1 MKKLTAAV
9 LLSALFLTA
18 CGDNKAD
25 GEISEAAQTAT
36 ASIEITETTVSV
48 GEGGIIIHDSD
59 AEKTDARKLT
69 SAESAEISLLEENT
83 ESAAETTATE
93 TAASTAS
100 ETTATE
106 TAASTVLETTAAEE
120 TVSDKK
126 TSEVTAAA
134 ADESSIE
141 YTPDTSADIC
151 LGQLSFGMKR
161 SEAEAAVKAE
171 LDEETRNPFYSIY
184 YNISVD
190 IDEKFDGAMFSYG
203 ESGLDQVALY
213 AYPLTEDECAAL
225 RDRIIEFFSAA
236 YGFSAD
242 DWEIE
247 ENSDYCEKDSVSV
260 FTRVYLSDGSYSV
273 SLLIGSWDH
282 RSFKNQE
289 QRPILP

>member
-9 LLSALFLTA
+9 LLSALLLTA

-69 SAESAEISLLEENT
+69 SAENIEITLLEENT

-93 TAASTAS
+93 TAASTA
-100 ETTATE
+100 
-106 TAASTVLETTAAEE
+106 LETTAAEE

>member
-69 SAESAEISLLEENT
+69 SAENIEITLLEENI
-83 ESAAETTATE
+83 ESVAETTVTE
-93 TAASTAS
+93 TAASTA
-100 ETTATE
+100 
-106 TAASTVLETTAAEE
+106 LETTAAEE

-134 ADESSIE
+134 ADEISIE

-190 IDEKFDGAMFSYG
+190 IDEKFDSAMFSYG

-213 AYPLTEDECAAL
+213 AYPLTEEECAAL